1 MLRAVRG
8 RRPVHIV
15 QIGANA
21 GGDEENEWVHQVLR
35 RYQTWTATVV
45 EPVPFLFEQLQAH
58 YKEEMAAGRV
68 EPLRYAIT
76 TYSGPCEML
85 VATSTSD
92 VNVQQ
97 VSTLAFNPAAADGTR
112 CGHKGRPCNFHQQLL
127 SGRKMRPMQVPCLTL
142 EALLLRRR
150 IAAPVDILVID
161 AEMLDY
167 TLLRSIR
174 LREIAPLAIEF
185 ESKTMTLQQGAEL
198 SALLAL
204 QGYLCRFAPDD
215 TWEGWGTRHYDSQNA
230 RYWRTLRHAE
240 SVCYRMT

>member
-1 MLRAVRG
+1 
-8 RRPVHIV
+8 
-15 QIGANA
+15 
-21 GGDEENEWVHQVLR
+21 
-35 RYQTWTATVV
+35 
-45 EPVPFLFEQLQAH
+45 
-58 YKEEMAAGRV
+58 
-68 EPLRYAIT
+68 
-76 TYSGPCEML
+76 
-85 VATSTSD
+85 
-92 VNVQQ
+92 
-97 VSTLAFNPAAADGTR
+97 
-112 CGHKGRPCNFHQQLL
+112 
-127 SGRKMRPMQVPCLTL
+127 MQVPCLTL